1 LIKVFEKHPLNAF
14 ENWFCGSG
22 LWRWLTRQMLL
33 PWLIGQ
39 SQLGDH
45 LLELGAG
52 PGAAT
57 AELRRRVARITS
69 LDYSHR
75 YAAHLRARTAN
86 DGGGV
91 LQADAARL
99 PFPDCTFSSVVA
111 VLMLHHLTSPQL
123 QDSAL
128 GEVLRV
134 LRPGGVF
141 LALEIRDTWFQR
153 LGHIHST
160 FVPFAPGTVNARLT
174 AAGFWRV
181 TVDFRGSTF
190 RLRALRSW
198 DD

>member
-1 LIKVFEKHPLNAF
+1 MNAL

-22 LWRWLTRQMLL
+22 IWRWVTQRQVL

-57 AELRRRVARITS
+57 AELRRRVPRVTSFDFDHKFAAR
-69 LDYSHR
+69 LQ
-75 YAAHLRARTAN
+75 AHFAH
-86 DGGGV
+86 DGISV

-99 PFPDCTFSSVVA
+99 PFPDRTFSSAIA
-111 VLMLHHLTSPQL
+111 VLMLHHLPSAES
-123 QDSAL
+123 QDRAFS
-128 GEVLRV
+128 EILRV

-141 LALEIRDTWFQR
+141 VGLEIQNTWFNR
-153 LGHIHST
+153 LTHTRST
-160 FVPFAPGTVNARLT
+160 FVPVVPTAINARLT

-181 TVDFRGSTF
+181 TVDFRGSAF
-190 RLRALRSW
+190 RIRALRSW
-198 DD
+198 DS

>member
-1 LIKVFEKHPLNAF
+1 MNAL

-22 LWRWLTRQMLL
+22 AWRWITRQQLL

-57 AELRRRVARITS
+57 GELRRRVPRVTSFDFDHKFAASLHAR
-69 LDYSHR
+69 H
-75 YAAHLRARTAN
+75 AH
-86 DGGGV
+86 DGISV
-91 LQADAARL
+91 LQADAAHL
-99 PFPDCTFSSVVA
+99 PFPDRTFSSA
-111 VLMLHHLTSPQL
+111 ISVLMLHHLPAPES
-123 QDSAL
+123 QDRAFA
-128 GEVLRV
+128 EILRV

-141 LALEIRDTWFQR
+141 LALEIQNTWWNR
-153 LGHIHST
+153 ISHIRST
-160 FVPFAPGTVNARLT
+160 FVPLAPATLNAQLT

-181 TVDFRGSTF
+181 TVDFRGSAF

-198 DD
+198 DT

>member
-1 LIKVFEKHPLNAF
+1 MNSF
-14 ENWFCGSG
+14 ENWFCGSS
-22 LWRWLTRQMLL
+22 LWRWITRRQLL

-57 AELRRRVARITS
+57 LELRRRVARVTS
-69 LDYSHR
+69 LDYSHKF
-75 YAAHLRARTAN
+75 AAALRTRTAD
-86 DGGGV
+86 DGIGV
-91 LQADAARL
+91 LQANAASL
-99 PFPDCTFSSVVA
+99 PFPDCTFSSAIA

-128 GEVLRV
+128 AEVLRV

-153 LGHIHST
+153 AGHIRST
-160 FVPFAPGTVNARLT
+160 FVPLAPGSINARLT

-181 TVDFRGSTF
+181 TVDFRGSAF

-198 DD
+198 DN

>member
-1 LIKVFEKHPLNAF
+1 LVRPTVNAL

-22 LWRWLTRQMLL
+22 IWRWMTQRQVL

-57 AELRRRVARITS
+57 AELRHRVPRITTFDF
-69 LDYSHR
+69 DYK
-75 YAAHLRARTAN
+75 YAASLQARHVHN
-86 DGGGV
+86 GISV

-99 PFPDCTFSSVVA
+99 PFPDRTFSSA
-111 VLMLHHLTSPQL
+111 ISVLMLHHLPAPES
-123 QDSAL
+123 QDRAFA
-128 GEVLRV
+128 EILRV
-134 LRPGGVF
+134 LRSGGVF
-141 LALEIRDTWFQR
+141 VGLEIQNTWFNR
-153 LGHIHST
+153 LSHIGST
-160 FVPFAPGTVNARLT
+160 FVPVVPTTLNARLI

-181 TVDFRGSTF
+181 TVDFRGAAF

-198 DD
+198 D